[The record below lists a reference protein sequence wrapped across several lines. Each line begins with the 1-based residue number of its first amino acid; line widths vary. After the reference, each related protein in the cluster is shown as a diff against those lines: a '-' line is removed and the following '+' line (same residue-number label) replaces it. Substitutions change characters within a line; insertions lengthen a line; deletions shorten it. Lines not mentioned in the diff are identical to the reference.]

1 MRARRQGFSGTLL
14 LLLLLLLT
22 LVLAGCGSKGN
33 APTLGQP
40 AVATL
45 SGTGGQASY
54 SASLTPVVALHAS
67 VFYKGAAVPVKG
79 AQTPAQLRR
88 GSCFGPFVAEL
99 TDGNSPAT
107 ETHIAAPG
115 ATPTAVPGAPVATAP
130 DPRGGMDVDVA
141 PDASL
146 FVIVL
151 ARANDPA
158 ASVVACGQPLSGR
171 RQYFDLYPPTN
182 NDIATG
188 NALFDPIVA
197 SRVAIT
203 RQAAGAGAAGSV
215 PSAWAV
221 RQGSCTGTEL
231 ASGKI
236 ASGDATPYGGTVF
249 APLSPEQWWVTLT
262 LAGGAVLCGQAQTAS

>member
-1 MRARRQGFSGTLL
+1 MRAHRRGIPGALL
-14 LLLLLLLT
+14 MALLAAVL
-22 LVLAGCGSKGN
+22 LAGCGSKGN
-33 APTLGQP
+33 APALGQP
-40 AVATL
+40 AAATL

-67 VFYKGAAVPVKG
+67 VFYKGAAVPVTG

-88 GSCFGPFVAEL
+88 GSCFGPFVADL
-99 TDGNSPAT
+99 TDGNTP
-107 ETHIAAPG
+107 ETKTGIPSPG
-115 ATPTAVPGAPVATAP
+115 ATPETAPSAPVATAP

-203 RQAAGAGAAGSV
+203 RLAAGAGAAGSV

-221 RQGSCTGTEL
+221 RQGSCTGSVL

-236 ASGDATPYGGTVF
+236 SSGDATPYGGTVF
-249 APLSPEQWWVTLT
+249 APLAPEQWWVTLT
-262 LAGGAVLCGQAQTAS
+262 LAGGAVLCGQAKTAS

>member
-1 MRARRQGFSGTLL
+1 MRVRRRGATGALL
-14 LLLLLLLT
+14 AALLAVV
-22 LVLAGCGSKGN
+22 VLAGCGSKGN
-33 APTLGQP
+33 APELGQP
-40 AVATL
+40 AAATL
-45 SGTGGQASY
+45 AGTSGQASY

-107 ETHIAAPG
+107 ETHLPAAG
-115 ATPTAVPGAPVATAP
+115 ATPSAALGAPVATAP

-151 ARANDPA
+151 ARANDPT

-188 NALFDPIVA
+188 NTLFDPIVA
-197 SRVAIT
+197 SRVAIAP
-203 RQAAGAGAAGSV
+203 QGAGAASEASST
-215 PSAWAV
+215 PSAWGV
-221 RQGSCTGTEL
+221 REGSCTGTAL

-236 ASGDATPYGGTVF
+236 AAGSAAPYGGTVF
-249 APLSPEQWWVTLT
+249 ATLAPEQWWVTLT
-262 LAGGAVLCGQAQTAS
+262 LADGAILCGQARTAS